1 MTARVDSRFC
11 HSTLSSTA
19 SHFYVLVVSRPSLFH
34 ASITMFHAFLTML
47 RFSRVLRC
55 YTVTATL
62 QLQHIQRFSTS
73 YVFLLLTIPLLH
85 FPHFRNDYNQLR
97 KKPVEKN

>member
-1 MTARVDSRFC
+1 
-11 HSTLSSTA
+11 
-19 SHFYVLVVSRPSLFH
+19 
-34 ASITMFHAFLTML
+34 MFHAFFTVL

-73 YVFLLLTIPLLH
+73 YVFLLLTISLLH
-85 FPHFRNDYNQLR
+85 FPHFRND
-97 KKPVEKN
+97 